1 MIRRPSW
8 RENLAECDR
17 QIAQMERERPTVT
30 ADLMPQFERALA
42 QLHAVRNVALDQM
55 RAKA

>member
-1 MIRRPSW
+1 MNRRPSW

-30 ADLMPQFERALA
+30 ADLMPRFEQALA
-42 QLHAVRNVALDQM
+42 QLHAVRNAVLGQM
-55 RAKA
+55 GAKA

>member
-1 MIRRPSW
+1 MMRRPSW

-30 ADLMPQFERALA
+30 ADQMPRFEQALG
-42 QLHAVRNVALDQM
+42 QLHAVRNATLDQM
-55 RAKA
+55 GKKV